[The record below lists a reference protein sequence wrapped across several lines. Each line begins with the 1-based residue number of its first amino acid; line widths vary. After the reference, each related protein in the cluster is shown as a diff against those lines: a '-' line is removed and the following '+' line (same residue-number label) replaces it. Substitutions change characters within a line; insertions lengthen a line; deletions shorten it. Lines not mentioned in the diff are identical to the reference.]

1 MGMHLIVADPSER
14 MTLKTVSEHP
24 WVIGEDGHVP
34 EYFCCC
40 KRNSALKIEQ
50 EEEEANGTSEI
61 SDS

>member
-1 MGMHLIVADPSER
+1 MGIHLIVADPSER

-24 WVIGEDGHVP
+24 WVVGEDGHVP

-40 KRNSALKIEQ
+40 KRSSALKIEQ
-50 EEEEANGTSEI
+50 EEEANGTSEI